1 MNILITGA
9 ASGIGLNTG
18 LKLAKLGYHVFLT
31 TEDDKQLEVLREK
44 VVDFPNIGTF
54 RLNVKNKEDVE
65 LLKKFNVDVLIS
77 NAALGLG
84 GSILEADMK
93 KVRDVYEVNV
103 FSNFELI
110 RIVLNNML
118 NKNSGKIIIIS
129 SMIAN
134 IPVPFMGIYGSTKAS
149 ISMLG
154 QCLKKEI
161 KLINKNVQI
170 TLIEP
175 GIYKTGFNKV
185 MLDNKY
191 DNENSRF
198 KKFDES
204 IRNFENEL
212 LKYVGT
218 NNLNSVSD
226 KIIDI
231 IEKDKLKSI
240 YRTPLV
246 QSILIKLYIKYIKK

>member
-54 RLNVKNKEDVE
+54 RLNVKNKGDVE